1 MEIKDLMIGDSVFA
15 PNGEIVKIIAI
26 DGDGDGLVEVEYKDF
41 TRAFIVGNLTP
52 IPFSLTS
59 LLHNG
64 FILIGAERGCYH
76 YCDKRGNMFV
86 DYCKEDDFLYIDV
99 PNPIEILYAHQFQH
113 LLRIYGL
120 YDLADNI
127 KIIE

>member
-1 MEIKDLMIGDSVFA
+1 MEIKDLMIGDSVFT
-15 PNGEIVKIIAI
+15 PNGEIVKIVAI
-26 DGDGDGLVEVEYKDF
+26 DGDGMVEVEYKDF
-41 TRAFIVGNLTP
+41 TRKAFIVGNLTP

-76 YCDKRGNMFV
+76 YCDKGGNMFV
-86 DYCKEDDFLYIDV
+86 DYCKADDFLYIDV

-113 LLRIYGL
+113 LLRLCGGRGI
-120 YDLADNI
+120 ADNL
-127 KIIE
+127 KI